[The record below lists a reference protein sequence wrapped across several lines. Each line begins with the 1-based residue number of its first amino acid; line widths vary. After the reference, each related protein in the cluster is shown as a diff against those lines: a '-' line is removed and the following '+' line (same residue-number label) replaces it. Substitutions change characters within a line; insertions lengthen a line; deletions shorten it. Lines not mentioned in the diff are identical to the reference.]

1 MSDSIQERYP
11 ESNTVSREHMLDVL
25 LSAGGEPLALLDV
38 GGRVLVA
45 SRMFAEALGV
55 IGDDPEGRELD
66 GCGIAPA
73 LAERFQG
80 QVRRCAS
87 TGQPATVSGLLPGR
101 TLRFTPVRDPDGR
114 VWSVTVGARVGAEAL
129 DAARREAEEA
139 RAEAARERAAK
150 GRFLSAASHD
160 LRQPFQAMHLFHHLL
175 SAKLTDPG
183 ALDIAGRLGESI
195 EAAETLLRALLD
207 VTKLDAGVV
216 TAEPGPVSVD
226 DVLGRLIDEFQPE
239 ADKAGLR
246 FSVHPTGSEVVSD
259 AALLERLL
267 RPLVANAL
275 RFTEKGGV
283 LIGGRRRGR
292 SLRLEVWD
300 TGCGIP
306 ESELEAVWTD
316 FHQLGNPARDRR
328 HGLGLGLSIARRLA
342 TLLGATLSVRSRPG
356 RGSVFAVELPLVGA
370 AREPATPAD
379 AEEEPAARGTVLVV
393 EDDPMQLE
401 GIVMLLRD
409 WGYRP
414 VATRGLAEARREAA
428 AHLPDIIVSDLRLAG
443 PETGVD
449 VIRTL
454 WSRLGLRV
462 PGVIVTGDTDPDRLR
477 LVNPAEFRLVHKP
490 FDPAVL
496 RAIIARS
503 LAALPPVME
512 TAAAGVA

>member
-1 MSDSIQERYP
+1 
-11 ESNTVSREHMLDVL
+11 MLDT
-25 LSAGGEPLALLDV
+25 
-38 GGRVLVA
+38 GGRILVA
-45 SRMFAEALGV
+45 SRMFAEAVGV
-55 IGDDPEGRELD
+55 IGDELEGCALD
-66 GCGIAPA
+66 GCGMAPV

-80 QVRRCAS
+80 HVRRCAS
-87 TGQPATVSGLLPGR
+87 TGHPASVSGLLPGR
-101 TLRFTPVRDPDGR
+101 TLRFAPVLDPDGR
-114 VWSVTVGARVGAEAL
+114 VWAVTVGARVGAEAL

-150 GRFLSAASHD
+150 GKFLAAASHD

-175 SAKLTDPG
+175 SAKLTDSG
-183 ALDIAGRLGESI
+183 ALDMAARLGESI
-195 EAAETLLRALLD
+195 EAAEVLLRALLD
-207 VTKLDAGVV
+207 VTKLDAGLI
-216 TAEPGPVSVD
+216 TAELGPVPVD

-246 FSVHPTGSEVVSD
+246 FSVHPTGCDVVSD

-267 RPLVANAL
+267 RPLIANAL

-283 LIGGRRRGR
+283 LIGGRHRGG

-306 ESELEAVWTD
+306 ESERDAIWND

-328 HGLGLGLSIARRLA
+328 HGLGLGLAIAQRLA
-342 TLLGATLSVRSRPG
+342 ALLGATLSVRSRPG
-356 RGSVFAVELPLVGA
+356 HGSVFAVELPLAGV
-370 AREPATPAD
+370 ARGPAPQHQP
-379 AEEEPAARGTVLVV
+379 AEEEPPAQGTVLVV

-409 WGYRP
+409 WGYRALP
-414 VATRGLAEARREAA
+414 TRGLAEACREAA
-428 AHLPDIIVSDLRLAG
+428 TRLPDIIVSDLRLSG

-454 WSRLGLRV
+454 WSRLGLRI
-462 PGVIVTGDTDPDRLR
+462 PGVIVTGDTDPERLR
-477 LVNPAEFRLVHKP
+477 LVNAAEFRLVHKP

-503 LAALPPVME
+503 LAALPPAME
-512 TAAAGVA
+512 AAAAGAA